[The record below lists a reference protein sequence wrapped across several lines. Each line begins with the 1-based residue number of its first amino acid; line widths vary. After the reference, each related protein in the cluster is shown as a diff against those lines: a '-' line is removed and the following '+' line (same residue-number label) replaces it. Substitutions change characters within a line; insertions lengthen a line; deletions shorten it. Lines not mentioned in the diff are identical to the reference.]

1 MKHIFVLNPVAGKGK
16 AEIEILPKI
25 IKAVKESGIDYEIH
39 RTINV
44 GDAEHFVKNRCR
56 LNPNES
62 LRFYAIGGD
71 GTLNETANGAYGF
84 ENAEIAFIP
93 AGSGNDFAR
102 VFKEYKYFRDIK
114 RQIYGTSRPVDLIK
128 YNNRY
133 AINMLNIG
141 LDCTVAVKAA
151 ELKNKPFLKG
161 PMAYVGGIVPV
172 LAVNKGFNLE
182 VSIEKRAQYQG
193 VFTLIAI
200 ANGAYCGGGFKGVP
214 KAEIDDGL
222 LDVSIVNKVNRR
234 TSISL
239 LAHYRNGTHLD
250 IPKVKDIIIYEK
262 CRSITVKSADTM
274 QYCAD
279 GEVENTD
286 ELSVSIIPGAIH
298 FSVPEGCE

>member
-25 IKAVKESGIDYEIH
+25 IQTVKDSGFDYEIH

-44 GDAEHFVKNRCR
+44 GDAEHFVRNRCR
-56 LNPNES
+56 SNPNDN
-62 LRFYAIGGD
+62 LRFYAVGGD

-93 AGSGNDFAR
+93 AGTGNDFAR
-102 VFKEYKYFRDIK
+102 VFKEYKYFRDIR

-141 LDCTVAVKAA
+141 LDCSVAVKAA

-161 PMAYVGGIVPV
+161 PMAYAGGIATV
-172 LAVNKGFNLE
+172 LAGNRGFNLE
-182 VSIEKRAQYQG
+182 VSIEDRTQYRG
-193 VFTLIAI
+193 KFTLIAI

-222 LDVSIVNKVNRR
+222 LDVSTVNKVNRR
-234 TSISL
+234 TLVSL
-239 LAHYRNGTHLD
+239 LAHYRSGTHLD
-250 IPKVKDIIIYEK
+250 LPKAKNIIMYEK
-262 CRSITVKSADTM
+262 CKFITVKSTEAM
-274 QYCAD
+274 QICAD
-279 GEVENTD
+279 GEVEYTD
-286 ELSVSIIPGAIH
+286 ELAVSIIPKAIR